1 MMQEFEGV
9 TLGVLRLA
17 LDAASLRHQVVA
29 HNIAN
34 ANTQGYTPVRVN
46 FEEQFDSL
54 RGALGRSQS
63 VDPELLQQLRPVVE
77 QDRNVNGQTAQVA
90 LDLEVAKL
98 AQNTVHYQALLR
110 GVSKYLSIVGVAVTE
125 GKR

>member
-63 VDPELLQQLRPVVE
+63 VDPELLEHLRPVVE

-125 GKR
+125 GKH